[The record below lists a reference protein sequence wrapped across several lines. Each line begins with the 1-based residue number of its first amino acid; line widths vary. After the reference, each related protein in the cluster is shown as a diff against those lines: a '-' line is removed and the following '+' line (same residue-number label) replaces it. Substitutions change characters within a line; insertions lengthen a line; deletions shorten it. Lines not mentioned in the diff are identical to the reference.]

1 MTMAILCVRRTC
13 VPPGVQWTAPEVRAG
28 SEAAGRVTT
37 VESDVYM
44 VGGLGYELLTG
55 GTTPFHWLLGNPH
68 LLAQRLVSAVP
79 VEIPDCPPVPG
90 LLRLNVLEALA
101 AAKRAVPWCV
111 QADGTPGSAGRLEE
125 LKGVVGE
132 CLAGEPGVRPKL
144 PALLSTLED
153 LEQREVAEAREVG
166 SPGGGS
172 SGVTTPASAGPVSS
186 VLPPPLPVS
195 TTSPSSATAGHSS
208 PAGVCGW
215 WAFVRVLWRFLVA
228 DAWCLV
234 PVSLC
239 AAAGLPGASFKRGDV
254 LDALD
259 AVGVSPD
266 LQDAVARGLAGCRV
280 IAGDRLAAVL
290 HQAGVP
296 ERLALRVEDH
306 LVRAA
311 CGILRARVDVTGS

>member
-1 MTMAILCVRRTC
+1 MVPLCVRRTC

-101 AAKRAVPWCV
+101 AAKRTVPWCV

-172 SGVTTPASAGPVSS
+172 SGGSSGSVSS
-186 VLPPPLPVS
+186 VLPGQS
-195 TTSPSSATAGHSS
+195 TTTPVTSASSA
-208 PAGVCGW
+208 
-215 WAFVRVLWRFLVA
+215 
-228 DAWCLV
+228 
-234 PVSLC
+234 
-239 AAAGLPGASFKRGDV
+239 RGGGK
-254 LDALD
+254 L
-259 AVGVSPD
+259 S
-266 LQDAVARGLAGCRV
+266 LAGACPWPFV
-280 IAGDRLAAVL
+280 SVL
-290 HQAGVP
+290 
-296 ERLALRVEDH
+296 
-306 LVRAA
+306 
-311 CGILRARVDVTGS
+311 